1 MFWTAIAIITIG
13 SFYFDLQK
21 SKLKQE
27 KRGGANSKDVKL
39 QIGHLMAEN
48 EEMKE
53 RLRNIEYILSDK
65 KEQID
70 LDYEKEQI
78 RLDNKNKYGRD

>member
-1 MFWTAIAIITIG
+1 MFWAALVIIVIG

-21 SKLKQE
+21 SKLKQD
-27 KRGGANSKDVKL
+27 KKIGTTSKDIKL
-39 QIGHLMAEN
+39 QISELISEN
-48 EEMKE
+48 EDLKE
-53 RLRNIEYILSDK
+53 RLRNIEYILSDEEK
-65 KEQID
+65 QIN

>member
-1 MFWTAIAIITIG
+1 MFWAAIVIIVIG

-21 SKLKQE
+21 SKLKQD
-27 KRGGANSKDVKL
+27 KKIGTTSKDIKL
-39 QIGHLMAEN
+39 QISELMAEN
-48 EEMKE
+48 EDLKE
-53 RLRNIEYILSDK
+53 RLRNIEYILSDEEK
-65 KEQID
+65 QIN